1 VNLAEAKE
9 VAGHRVVLLGNVV
22 PANLLNNTPEQIDAE
37 AKAICESMLDAP
49 AGFILGSGC
58 EVPINTPPENL
69 DALIMAARKY
79 GRYDGHN
86 LA

>member
-1 VNLAEAKE
+1 
-9 VAGHRVVLLGNVV
+9 
-22 PANLLNNTPEQIDAE
+22 
-37 AKAICESMLDAP
+37 MLDSP

-58 EVPINTPPENL
+58 EVPINTPPENI

-86 LA
+86 VA